1 MGSELTTS
9 IQEKDHGAATDEVLM
24 IIRRETENKT
34 KNILMQP

>member
-1 MGSELTTS
+1 MGLELTTS
-9 IQEKDHGAATDEVLM
+9 IQEKDHGAATDEVL